1 MPRIKQSSIDEIKAK
16 IPIEM
21 LIGDYVA
28 LKKSGSIY
36 KGLSP
41 FSQEKTPSFTVNA
54 EKGFYYCFSTS
65 QGGDMF
71 SFIQKIENLNFS
83 EAIEFIAKKYSI
95 TLEYDYS
102 GKETNNSSLNK
113 QIFDMHEDAAA
124 WFSEEFFAD
133 NEQASAIRKYWLEE
147 RKMSLEDAKELRIGY
162 APTNCTALRKIFE
175 VKRYSAEAIAK
186 SSIFIGREGERNFA
200 NMFPKFRGRMMIPI
214 CDIQGRV
221 IAFTARK
228 TQFTPDNPAESGKYV
243 NSKETDIFKKGNVAF
258 NLHKAKAEMKNKDYC
273 VIVEG
278 QLDAIKM
285 YTAGIKNT
293 IATQG
298 TALTDTHLSLVKRF
312 CNRAILLFDGDPA
325 GIRANLKAI
334 SMCLKHE
341 LEPFVVPLPEG
352 EDPDSFID
360 KFGAEKMRELV
371 ENKRKTAV
379 SFAAQT
385 LSTRAGELS
394 AQKKGEI
401 VFEIFEMLS
410 QCNSSVILNEYLR
423 ELSTNLAI
431 TYASIVEDYEKFVK
445 NKIKQTPNSDDSTTV
460 TPQEE
465 TNASEYKISSAPA
478 DALIIALLR
487 PDVGAMMAE
496 CIDTEWLEKNKLS
509 SKILTKLFAMFK
521 EGIEFDASK
530 IDEYFDTN
538 AEKNAI
544 YKILANSK
552 ILIENP
558 VKSANNCIKTI
569 YKNYIS
575 GEIETANRN
584 LINPEIDEMA
594 KISILKRVAELRK
607 KSRTPP
613 TQIVEEKN

>member
-1 MPRIKQSSIDEIKAK
+1 MPRIKQSSIDEIKMK
-16 IPIEM
+16 VPIET
-21 LIGDYVA
+21 LIGGYVQ

-41 FSQEKTPSFTVNA
+41 FSQEKTPSFTVDPN
-54 EKGFYYCFSTS
+54 KSFYYCFSTS

-71 SFIQKIENLNFS
+71 DFVQKMENLNFLES
-83 EAIEFIAKKYSI
+83 VEFIAKKFAI
-95 TLEYDYS
+95 TLEYDYT
-102 GKETNNSSLNK
+102 GKEVNNASQNK
-113 QIFDMHEDAAA
+113 QIFDMHEDAAT
-124 WFSEEFFAD
+124 WFAEEFFAD
-133 NEQASAIRKYWLEE
+133 NEQAAAVRKYWLEE
-147 RKMSLEDAKELRIGY
+147 RKMTLEDAKELRIGF
-162 APTNCTALRKIFE
+162 APQNSTGLKKIF
-175 VKRYSAEAIAK
+175 VAKKYSVEAIAK

-200 NMFPKFRGRMMIPI
+200 NYFPKFRGRMMIPI

-243 NSKETDIFKKGNVAF
+243 NSKETYIFKKGNVAF
-258 NLHKAKAEMKNKDYC
+258 NLHKAKAEMKDKDYC

-298 TALTDTHLSLVKRF
+298 TALTDNHLALIKRF
-312 CNRAILLFDGDPA
+312 CNRVVLLFDGDSA

-334 SMCLKHE
+334 AMCLTHE

-360 KFGAEKMRELV
+360 ANGAEKMRDLV

-379 SFAAQT
+379 SYATQT
-385 LSTRAGELS
+385 LSKKAGELS

-401 VFEIFEMLS
+401 VKTIFEMLS
-410 QCNSSVILNEYLR
+410 RCNSSIILNEYLR
-423 ELSTNLAI
+423 EVSTNLGI
-431 TYASIVEDYEKFVK
+431 TYTSIVEDYEKFAK
-445 NKIKQTPNSDDSTTV
+445 EKTKQLSKPHENEN
-460 TPQEE
+460 QKKEE
-465 TNASEYKISSAPA
+465 VAVEYKISSAPA
-478 DALIIALLR
+478 DALIVALLH

-496 CIDTEWLEKNKLS
+496 CIAPEWLEKNKLS
-509 SKILTKLFAMFK
+509 TKILVKLFAMFK
-521 EGIEFDASK
+521 EGLEFNASK
-530 IDEYFDTN
+530 INEYFDSP
-538 AEKNAI
+538 AERNAI

-584 LINPEIDEMA
+584 LVNPEIDEIA
-594 KISILKRVAELRK
+594 KISILKRVAELKK

-613 TQIVEEKN
+613 TQIVEENN

>member
-16 IPIEM
+16 VPIEM

-28 LKKSGSIY
+28 LKKSGSLY

-54 EKGFYYCFSTS
+54 DKSFYYCFSTS

-71 SFIQKIENLNFS
+71 EFVKKMENLNFS
-83 EAIEFIAKKYSI
+83 EAVEFIAKKYSI
-95 TLEYDYS
+95 SLEYDYANN
-102 GKETNNSSLNK
+102 ETNNSSLNK
-113 QIFDMHEDAAA
+113 QILDMHEDAAT
-124 WFSEEFFAD
+124 WFAEEFFAD
-133 NEQASAIRKYWLEE
+133 NEQAKAIRDYWVNE
-147 RKMSLEDAKELRIGY
+147 RKMTLEDAKELRIGY
-162 APTNCTALRKIFE
+162 APTNCSGLRKIFAS
-175 VKRYSAEAIAK
+175 KRYSLEAISK
-186 SSIFIGREGERNFA
+186 SSIFIGRENERNFS
-200 NMFPKFRGRMMIPI
+200 NFFPKFRGRMMIPI

-221 IAFTARK
+221 IAFTGRK
-228 TQFTPDNPAESGKYV
+228 TQFTPDVPAESGKYV
-243 NSKETDIFKKGNVAF
+243 NSKETDIFKKGNIAF
-258 NLHKAKAEMKNKDYC
+258 NLHKAKAEIKEKDYC

-293 IATQG
+293 VATQG
-298 TALTDTHLSLVKRF
+298 TALTDTHLSLIKRF
-312 CNRAILLFDGDPA
+312 GNRVVLLFDGDSA

-334 SMCLKHE
+334 AMSLKHE

-352 EDPDSFID
+352 EDPDSFINS
-360 KFGAEKMRELV
+360 FGKEKMKELV

-379 SFAAQT
+379 SFAAKV
-385 LSTRAGELS
+385 LAERAGEMG

-410 QCNSSVILNEYLR
+410 HCNSSIILNEYLR
-423 ELSTNLAI
+423 EVAASLAI
-431 TYASIVEDYEKFVK
+431 PYSSVVGDYEKFSEEK
-445 NKIKQTPNSDDSTTV
+445 ASKKSPISTEAKKQDNLNTT
-460 TPQEE
+460 
-465 TNASEYKISSAPA
+465 EYKISSAPA
-478 DALIIALLR
+478 DALIISVLR

-496 CIDTEWLEKNKLS
+496 CINIEWLDAKKLS
-509 SKILTKLFAMFK
+509 GKILIKLFAMFK
-521 EGIEFDASK
+521 EGIDFDAK
-530 IDEYFDTN
+530 DIDEYFDSP

-575 GEIETANRN
+575 GEIEAANRS
-584 LINPEIDEMA
+584 LVDPKIDEIA
-594 KISILKRVAELRK
+594 KISILKRIADLKK

-613 TQIVEEKN
+613 RQIEEEQQ

>member
-16 IPIEM
+16 VPIEM

-54 EKGFYYCFSTS
+54 EKSFYYCFSTS

-71 SFIQKIENLNFS
+71 SFVQKMENLNFS

-113 QIFDMHEDAAA
+113 QIFDMHEDAAS

-133 NEQASAIRKYWLEE
+133 NEQAEAIRKYWLEE

-162 APTNCTALRKIFE
+162 APTNCTGLRKIFE
-175 VKRYSAEAIAK
+175 AKRYSPEAIAK

-243 NSKETDIFKKGNVAF
+243 NSKETDIFKKGSVAF

-312 CNRAILLFDGDPA
+312 CNRVILLFDGDTA

-341 LEPFVVPLPEG
+341 LEPFIVPLPEG

-360 KFGAEKMRELV
+360 KFGAKKMRELV

-385 LSTRAGELS
+385 LSNRAGELS

-423 ELSTNLAI
+423 EVSTNLAI

-445 NKIKQTPNSDDSTTV
+445 NKSKQTPNNDESAS

-465 TNASEYKISSAPA
+465 TSASDYKISSAPA

-509 SKILTKLFAMFK
+509 SKILMKLFAMFR

-584 LINPEIDEMA
+584 LIDPEIDEMA
-594 KISILKRVAELRK
+594 KISILKRIAELRK